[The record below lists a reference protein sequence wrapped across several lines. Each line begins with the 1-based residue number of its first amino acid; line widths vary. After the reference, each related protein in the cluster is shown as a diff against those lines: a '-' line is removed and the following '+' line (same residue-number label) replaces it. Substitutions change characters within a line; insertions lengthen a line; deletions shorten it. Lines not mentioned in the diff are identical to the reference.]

1 MLFQLFSKNKTLKLE
16 RDYQADLPT
25 VWKAWTDAGM
35 LRKWWGPE
43 NTIIT
48 DCVVDPKVGGRIYV
62 VMEADEGMG
71 SYKGTR
77 WPMEGSHTKV
87 ETNSLLEYSAKSWTE
102 GEEEGTTIDH
112 INRVSFSSIG
122 SVTTVKLR
130 IEMLKIGPKA
140 KMAAFGMKW
149 GYKAFL
155 EKLGK
160 TLEANG

>member
-1 MLFQLFSKNKTLKLE
+1 MLNLFNKTKKLNFE
-16 RDYQADLPT
+16 RVYEAELEQ
-25 VWKAWTDAGM
+25 VWDAWTQPEIVRM
-35 LRKWWGPE
+35 WWGPE
-43 NTIIT
+43 NTVIT
-48 DCVVDPKVGGRIYV
+48 DCKMDTRVGGQIFI

-77 WPMEGSHTKV
+77 WPMEGTFTVV
-87 ETNSLLEYSAKSWTE
+87 EPNSLLEYRAKSWTE

-112 INRVSFSSIG
+112 INTVSFSSSG
-122 SVTTVKLR
+122 STTVVKLQ
-130 IEMLKIGPKA
+130 IEMVKIGPKA